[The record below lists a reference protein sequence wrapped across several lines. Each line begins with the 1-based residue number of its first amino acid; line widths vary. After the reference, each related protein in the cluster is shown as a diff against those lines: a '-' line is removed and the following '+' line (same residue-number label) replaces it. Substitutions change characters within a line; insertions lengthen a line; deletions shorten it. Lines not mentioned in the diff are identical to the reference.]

1 MAETEFEL
9 FNNQFLQQLV
19 GPNDENLKIIE
30 EALKVEIATFGNHV
44 TIKGDEENCKNAKE
58 AIDALYSK
66 ASRGIE
72 IGAQEVKAA
81 VRYRT

>member
-1 MAETEFEL
+1 MAEIEFEL

-19 GPNDENLKIIE
+19 GVNDENLKIIE

-44 TIKGDEENCKNAKE
+44 KIKGSDKNCKNAKE

-66 ASRGIE
+66 ASRGID
-72 IGAQEVKAA
+72 IGIHEV
-81 VRYRT
+81 